1 MDETVLTREEMRALA
16 DRALRQAFLERSA
29 MKFANYDQRART
41 YERLADAADAVD
53 AMLARD
59 EHYSMWGEPGAGA

>member
-1 MDETVLTREEMRALA
+1 
-16 DRALRQAFLERSA
+16 